1 MLQIRNE
8 LFFTAQNAHTG
19 SFAVL
24 PYKQRLFRETKK
36 KYKCA
41 STLPVNHSHMRLNL
55 HPGRLMRKQ
64 QSHWLVLSSYRPCF
78 DFSKSV
84 QANADNVINIHES
97 SSLFVLSAF
106 YVVLSIIHSMIINLS
121 VLLIGFPAVFYRK
134 WKWHDI
140 QPNMVTHTWNSS
152 SAFTLPKCTH
162 SSEHTHTHT
171 HTANT
176 HPEQWAVIYAVWMN
190 KWLLNTEWPK
200 KAPSPVLSSVK
211 MTNMHSH
218 MVTKF

>member
-1 MLQIRNE
+1 M
-8 LFFTAQNAHTG
+8 
-19 SFAVL
+19 L
-24 PYKQRLFRETKK
+24 PYKQPLFRETKK
-36 KYKCA
+36 KCKRA

-84 QANADNVINIHES
+84 RANADNVIHIHES

-121 VLLIGFPAVFYRK
+121 VLLIDFPAVFYWK

-140 QPNMVTHTWNSS
+140 QPSMVTRAGRYGWKLYHDISVSYRSISIIIDIFYDPFKIRTRR
-152 SAFTLPKCTH
+152 K
-162 SSEHTHTHT
+162 
-171 HTANT
+171 
-176 HPEQWAVIYAVWMN
+176 IYYI
-190 KWLLNTEWPK
+190 
-200 KAPSPVLSSVK
+200 
-211 MTNMHSH
+211 
-218 MVTKF
+218 

>member
-24 PYKQRLFRETKK
+24 PYKQPLFRETKK
-36 KYKCA
+36 KYKRA

-171 HTANT
+171 LRTHTQSSGQSFMLYEWTNDYWT
-176 HPEQWAVIYAVWMN
+176 
-190 KWLLNTEWPK
+190 LNDQK
-200 KAPSPVLSSVK
+200 KHHHQS
-211 MTNMHSH
+211 
-218 MVTKF
+218 